1 MIKCMRLDTT
11 AGAETV
17 LRGDYYYLGDQHIR
31 SSFLGNHI
39 TYNLVDCC
47 MLIVPVVYEG
57 RCSCYFWNL
66 GSMKIHVLDPLM
78 MRCSPTSVQR
88 RHGQNVTIIN
98 EAISRCKDTFFQ
110 GWSVNMNGWDRCFTV
125 GLGTSCHRN
134 NSGLFAAHYARAF
147 DGHQLLWELKTPEHA
162 LNRAEML
169 YQLLSMAGNSGD
181 IPELLIDLLEIWS
194 WCLNVV
200 TTFE

>member
-1 MIKCMRLDTT
+1 M
-11 AGAETV
+11 
-17 LRGDYYYLGDQHIR
+17 
-31 SSFLGNHI
+31 
-39 TYNLVDCC
+39 
-47 MLIVPVVYEG
+47 PVVYEG

-125 GLGTSCHRN
+125 GLGTSCHRWAVLHTVILLTHSNQFPLLVLYWPVFSCQIYFRN

-147 DGHQLLWELKTPEHA
+147 DGHQLLWELKTVNKQIKSVIAYFH
-162 LNRAEML
+162 L
-169 YQLLSMAGNSGD
+169 
-181 IPELLIDLLEIWS
+181 
-194 WCLNVV
+194 V
-200 TTFE
+200 